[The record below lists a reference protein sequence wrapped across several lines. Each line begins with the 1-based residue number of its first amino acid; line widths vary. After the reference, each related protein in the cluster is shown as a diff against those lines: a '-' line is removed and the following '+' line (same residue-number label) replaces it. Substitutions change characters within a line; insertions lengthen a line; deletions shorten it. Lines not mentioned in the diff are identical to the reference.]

1 MLWKYFCTSQF
12 TSFHITTFFWQ
23 FCPIQ
28 VLHCVNKDVQFL
40 IKSSDKYNWIIYMI
54 CASMR
59 IFALIFLQS
68 ISYIFAACTFL
79 KAAAAQK
86 EGFVFLTGNGIS
98 WHWCPSSPCEWFW
111 QESLRLHLK
120 LFSRQCTFWSR
131 QYMLSGDEYTDA
143 KWCSI
148 GRRRYRFC
156 TFVRIIGIFR
166 TIDFEKDEGALNK
179 RWRYFRAMY
188 SLVKYAMPKS
198 VE

>member
-1 MLWKYFCTSQF
+1 MKIFLYLPIYVFSYNN
-12 TSFHITTFFWQ
+12 IFWQ

-131 QYMLSGDEYTDA
+131 QYMLSGDNTPTQSDVVSA
-143 KWCSI
+143 VADTGSVLSSVLSVFSVPLTLKRTRVLWI
-148 GRRRYRFC
+148 NDG
-156 TFVRIIGIFR
+156 GILEQCIR
-166 TIDFEKDEGALNK
+166 
-179 RWRYFRAMY
+179 
-188 SLVKYAMPKS
+188 S
-198 VE
+198 